1 MRLCAS
7 REGALALRKI
17 AGSFATAEGR
27 GCAEPTAQRWIPE
40 RKGDADEGK
49 LQNADQGAAIA
60 KIRIKIK
67 IARDIAAAAAAAA
80 LRAKVSK
87 FQPHTQNLD
96 RRRVRQRL
104 LCPKLRHHGGGK
116 RFLRCVRTKQPQSNL
131 HECAGVSEGKGW
143 QYVLLL
149 WLKASD

>member
-40 RKGDADEGK
+40 RHGDADEGK

-60 KIRIKIK
+60 KIRIKIE
-67 IARDIAAAAAAAA
+67 IERNNAVAAAAM
-80 LRAKVSK
+80 RAKVSK
-87 FQPHTQNLD
+87 FQTQTQNLD

-131 HECAGVSEGKGW
+131 HECAGVSESGGW
-143 QYVLLL
+143 SYVVLL